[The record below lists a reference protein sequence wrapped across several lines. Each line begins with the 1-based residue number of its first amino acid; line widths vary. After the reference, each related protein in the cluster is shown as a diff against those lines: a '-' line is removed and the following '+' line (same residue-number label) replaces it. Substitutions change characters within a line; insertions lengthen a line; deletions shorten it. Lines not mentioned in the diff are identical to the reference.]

1 MIKQDLVKKLEFD
14 KLLQK
19 IMDYMPSEVVRE
31 EFRKLGFAE
40 NETELR
46 SRHDKLSAFM
56 SFLIKNSNVPSGP
69 IRDIKEI
76 VVRLA
81 KGGVLDIYSLLV
93 LMDNLRTQ
101 RVLKN
106 YLKAAHD
113 YPIILSYEKDIID
126 LHHIEKRL
134 DTIIEDGETLKDT
147 ASSELLKIRRN
158 IETKESKIRERIKQI
173 SVDKRAYLQD
183 ELVTIRND
191 RYVLPVRSEHRKK
204 IPGMIHDKSSTG
216 STLFIE
222 PIELIELNNDIK
234 NLLIKESE
242 EVKRIIREVCDYI
255 RDYSHDII
263 ASQEAT
269 NTVYMFLS
277 IAKYSLDTGSSIAE
291 TKDTIH
297 MIEARHPFIDKK
309 EVVPIDMKFGNKE
322 RVLVITGP
330 NTGGKTVTLKT
341 IGLFSLMHRYGLALP
356 LKSGSSMR
364 FFDKVFVDIGDEQSI
379 EQSLS
384 TFSSHMKNIIYILDH
399 ADEKSLVLLDEIGAG
414 TDPTEGAAIAM
425 AVLSRL
431 KDKKAFIFSTS
442 HYSQVKEYA
451 LSNDGYLNASV
462 EFDINKLA
470 PTYRLIM
477 GVPGKSNAIEI
488 AKRLGLDDETVKR
501 SIKMLDSTD
510 RDLEGVIEELQKQI
524 LDNKKKVDEA
534 DEILRKANKVSE
546 KYNKKLERL
555 KEREETIIAKAKE
568 EASELYKSKENEI
581 KEIVKEL
588 RQMGSSGVDFSKMEA
603 LNSKFLDNK
612 NELKVSA
619 KKKNKKTPT
628 SLNIND
634 TVYVA
639 ELDTTAIVKSKPD
652 KKGNF
657 NASMGIM
664 DTVLN
669 IKDVELTDKKEEE
682 SVAINYSHTPKSFT
696 NKLDIRGYDTESA
709 RLEVDRFLDRCAY
722 SNITKAEIIHGKG
735 TGVLRKYI
743 VDYLKKHSHV
753 KSQRFGGYYEGGNGV
768 TIVEVK

>member
-1 MIKQDLVKKLEFD
+1 MIDNNIIKKLEFD
-14 KLLQK
+14 KLMETVLE
-19 IMDYMPSEVVRE
+19 YMPSEVVRNK
-31 EFRKLGFAE
+31 FRELGFAE
-40 NETELR
+40 NKVELR
-46 SRHDKLSAFM
+46 MRHDRLNEFM
-56 SFLIKNSNVPSGP
+56 TFLIKHSSVPTGP
-69 IRDIKEI
+69 IRELKDI
-76 VVRLA
+76 VLRLS

-101 RVLKN
+101 RFLKN
-106 YLKAAHD
+106 YLKGGED
-113 YPIILSYEKDIID
+113 YPIILSYEREIID
-126 LHHIEKRL
+126 LFHIEKRL
-134 DTIIEDGETLKDT
+134 DKIIEDEENLKDT
-147 ASSELLKIRRN
+147 ASSELLKIRRS
-158 IETKESKIRERIKQI
+158 IESKESKIRERIKQI
-173 SVDKRAYLQD
+173 SIDKKAYLQD
-183 ELVTIRND
+183 DLVTIRND

-204 IPGMIHDKSSTG
+204 IPGMIHDKSATG

-234 NLLIKESE
+234 SLLIKENE
-242 EVKRIIREVCDYI
+242 EVQRIIKEVCDYI
-255 RDYSHDII
+255 KDYCDDILT
-263 ASQEAT
+263 SQEAT
-269 NTVYMFLS
+269 NNVYMLIS
-277 IAKYSLDTGSSIAE
+277 IARYSLDTSSHIA
-291 TKDTIH
+291 TTADVINL
-297 MIEARHPFIDKK
+297 ISARHPFIDKK
-309 EVVPIDMKFGNKE
+309 EVVPIDMNFGAKE

-341 IGLFSLMHRYGLALP
+341 VGLFSLMHRYGLALP

-364 FFDKVFVDIGDEQSI
+364 FFEKVFVDIGDEQSI

-384 TFSSHMKNIIYILDH
+384 TFSSHMKNIIHILNN

-431 KDKKAFIFSTS
+431 KDKNSFVFSTS

-451 LSNDGYLNASV
+451 LSNKGYMNASV
-462 EFDINKLA
+462 EFDIKKLA

-488 AKRLGLDDETVKR
+488 AKRLGLDDETVKL

-510 RDLEGVIEELQKQI
+510 RDLEGVIEQLQKQI

-534 DEILRKANKVSE
+534 DEILLKANKVSE

-555 KEREETIIAKAKE
+555 REREEKIILKAKE
-568 EASELYKSKENEI
+568 EARELYRSKENEI
-581 KEIVKEL
+581 KEILKEL
-588 RQMGSSGVDFSKMEA
+588 RKMGNSGIDFSKMEA
-603 LNSKFLDNK
+603 LNSRFKDNK
-612 NELKVSA
+612 SELQS
-619 KKKNKKTPT
+619 KKKKKGKAAPKN
-628 SLNIND
+628 LKIND
-634 TVYVA
+634 TVYVP
-639 ELDTTAIVKSKPD
+639 ELDTTATVKSLPD

-669 IKDVELTDKKEEE
+669 INDVEPTDKKEEE
-682 SVAINYSHTPKSFT
+682 KVSINYSHVPKSFN

-722 SNITKAEIIHGKG
+722 SNISTAEIIHGKG
-735 TGVLRKYI
+735 TGVLRKHI
-743 VDYLKKHSHV
+743 VEYLKKHQHV